1 MKENWILVV
10 WCAFIHTSELN
21 CISSFLLFHGVPHM
35 YIAIRLYTKARSYAK
50 CVVLYTLE
58 IGTSKCFA
66 FTHCNKT
73 YAPPGQRSLSSACWI
88 WIKIHLE
95 SVRTRAKG
103 GVKCK
108 LVSPWS
114 PCQFIP
120 PVCQHCHPSE
130 TWRQW
135 WSCLSFGSCGLLSG
149 ANQFLCMQ
157 CRCPSLPWSRPVF
170 ILSR

>member
-1 MKENWILVV
+1 MHS
-10 WCAFIHTSELN
+10 FITLN
-21 CISSFLLFHGVPHM
+21 LTVQVHFFYLIVPHM
-35 YIAIRLYTKARSYAK
+35 YIAIRLYSYAK
-50 CVVLYTLE
+50 CVVLYTLK

-95 SVRTRAKG
+95 SIRTRAKG

-135 WSCLSFGSCGLLSG
+135 WSCLHLAAVASCQESTSSFACNADAPAYLEAG
-149 ANQFLCMQ
+149 QF
-157 CRCPSLPWSRPVF
+157 SY
-170 ILSR
+170 